1 MPPST
6 GRCDAWPATVWCTTA
21 ERPGP
26 WLPARWRASV
36 TALWTLLPAR
46 THGPH
51 RAGTKSARRHG
62 TTGVAGRRRAQHAAE
77 RAAYREALDRLA
89 EHRSQAV
96 VLVRDGDQVL
106 IPAPRADEIPA
117 AWHSPDG
124 SVLDPAT
131 GRPAAD
137 WRLATDGRLILITPT
152 DQLSYDELAAAHAQA
167 LSEWESAA

>member
-1 MPPST
+1 M
-6 GRCDAWPATVWCTTA
+6 
-21 ERPGP
+21 
-26 WLPARWRASV
+26 
-36 TALWTLLPAR
+36 
-46 THGPH
+46 
-51 RAGTKSARRHG
+51 
-62 TTGVAGRRRAQHAAE
+62 
-77 RAAYREALDRLA
+77 
-89 EHRSQAV
+89 
-96 VLVRDGDQVL
+96 LVRDGDQVL